1 MRKRHGRAK
10 CAPVLKALYSL
21 MTIFRVIGLT
31 ILVLVFGIV
40 IFSETGFSKAFFAI
54 FLFGLSL
61 FALPKNYRLDFLKL
75 VYWLGMSVLL
85 FIFVKVDPVPGF
97 VCILLYAGI
106 AKLAGVEFDEESDDD
121 WHLDLD

>member
-1 MRKRHGRAK
+1 
-10 CAPVLKALYSL
+10 

-85 FIFVKVDPVPGF
+85 LSLIH
-97 VCILLYAGI
+97 I
-106 AKLAGVEFDEESDDD
+106 
-121 WHLDLD
+121 